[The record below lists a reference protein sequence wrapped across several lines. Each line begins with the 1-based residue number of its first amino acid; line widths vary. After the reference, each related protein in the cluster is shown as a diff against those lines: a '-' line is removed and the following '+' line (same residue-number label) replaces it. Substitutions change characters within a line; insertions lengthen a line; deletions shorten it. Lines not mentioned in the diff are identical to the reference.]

1 MTRIWIYGMVIPA
14 LLGLATL
21 AAIVLP
27 GDDLTY
33 TRLLVGCGVMIAVM
47 TVAGYVGGR
56 VVARRWATA

>member
-1 MTRIWIYGMVIPA
+1 MTRIWLYGMAIPA

-47 TVAGYVGGR
+47 TGGGYVGGR
-56 VVARRWATA
+56 VVARRWAVR